1 MSNKINIAFL
11 FFTQVLL
18 AVGVIL
24 FLRNCGDKDV
34 QINTKHTETKFIY
47 DSTKKMVPVLQPPA
61 SVMVYTVPV
70 PANINYDSIV
80 KRFFAVYTYS
90 QQIQDSSIRAQIF
103 DSICQNRIVG
113 RKFNYTW
120 LKPIETIKST
130 TITLNPHG
138 FYLGGF
144 VDGSKTSFGL
154 GPKISYLTKKDLII
168 GYDLAL
174 RPFGSA
180 QGPSNQGMV
189 FEHRISVQK
198 KIKW

>member
-1 MSNKINIAFL
+1 M
-11 FFTQVLL
+11 
-18 AVGVIL
+18 VGVIL
-24 FLRNCGDKDV
+24 FLKYCGDKDV
-34 QINTKHTETKFIY
+34 QVNTIRTETKFIY

-138 FYLGGF
+138 FYFGGF
-144 VDGSKTSFGL
+144 VDGSANSFGM
-154 GPKISYLTKKDLII
+154 GPKISYLTKKEWLV
-168 GYDLAL
+168 GYDLRL
-174 RPFGSA
+174 RSGT
-180 QGPSNQGMV
+180 GPSAPLRDRGV
-189 FEHRISVQK
+189 IFEHRISVQK